1 MFYELKYIISLYI
14 IKTGSEDMKKTS
26 NLSRY
31 REERGLSQTELA
43 RKMNVTQQC
52 ISSWQTGRTIPK
64 PYQMKM
70 LSEILSVPI
79 NELFSEVF
87 NKAM

>member
-1 MFYELKYIISLYI
+1 
-14 IKTGSEDMKKTS
+14 MKKTS

-31 REERGLSQTELA
+31 REERGISQTELA

>member
-1 MFYELKYIISLYI
+1 
-14 IKTGSEDMKKTS
+14 MKKTS

-31 REERGLSQTELA
+31 REEIGLSQTELA
-43 RKMNVTQQC
+43 RKLNVTQQC

-70 LSEILSVPI
+70 LSEILSVSI

>member
-1 MFYELKYIISLYI
+1 
-14 IKTGSEDMKKTS
+14 MKKAS

-31 REERGLSQTELA
+31 REEKGLSQIELA
-43 RKMNVTQQC
+43 KKMHVTQQC
-52 ISSWQTGRTIPK
+52 ISSWQTGRTTPK

-79 NELFSEVF
+79 KELFYEVF

>member
-1 MFYELKYIISLYI
+1 MENI
-14 IKTGSEDMKKTS
+14 S

-31 REERGLSQTELA
+31 RKEKGLSQIELA
-43 RKMNVTQQC
+43 KKMHVTQQC
-52 ISSWQTGRTIPK
+52 ISSWQTGRTMPR
-64 PYQMKM
+64 PYQMRM

-79 NELFSEVF
+79 SKLFYEEF

>member
-1 MFYELKYIISLYI
+1 
-14 IKTGSEDMKKTS
+14 MKKTS

-31 REERGLSQTELA
+31 REEIGLSQAELA

-70 LSEILSVPI
+70 LSEILSVSI

>member
-1 MFYELKYIISLYI
+1 MRNR
-14 IKTGSEDMKKTS
+14 SEDMKKTS

-52 ISSWQTGRTIPK
+52 ISSWQIGRTIPK

>member
-1 MFYELKYIISLYI
+1 
-14 IKTGSEDMKKTS
+14 MKKTS

-31 REERGLSQTELA
+31 REEIGLSQTELA

-64 PYQMKM
+64 PNQMKM
-70 LSEILSVPI
+70 LSEILSVSI